1 MMSFRAQRGVALLT
15 ILLMVVMA
23 TILASSLLMR
33 QQRIVRETAV
43 LTRQNQAMQYALGG
57 ESFLMALLS
66 ADEKTSGETDTLQ
79 EVWAKPSPP
88 YPVEDGMVMGR
99 LTDQSGK
106 FNLNN
111 LYHDGA
117 ADEKAIELFKRLLDQ
132 VGLPPELSDA
142 VLDWQDPDD
151 TVTGSSGAEDSFY
164 LGMQPS
170 RLAANR
176 PFNSIEELKQ
186 VRGFEDPESFEALRK
201 YVCALP
207 AFAPINVNT
216 ADLPVLSAIAP
227 DLDVPTVNDW
237 RNERD
242 GQRKPVGDIGKF
254 WQLAAFSKV
263 DEKLRVD
270 LTPFLS
276 VKSQYYQAQI
286 KVMLSERYRFL
297 TSDIY
302 RQGDQASV
310 YQRSWAPFPPELKE
324 P

>member
-1 MMSFRAQRGVALLT
+1 MMLRQSQQGVALLT

-23 TILASSLLMR
+23 TILASSLLAR
-33 QQRIVRETAV
+33 QQRIVHETAV
-43 LTRQNQAMQYALGG
+43 LTRQNQSMQYALGG

-106 FNLNN
+106 FNVNN

-117 ADEKAIELFKRLLDQ
+117 ADEKALDFFKRLLDQ
-132 VGLPPELSDA
+132 VGLPPESAEA

-151 TVTGSSGAEDSFY
+151 TVTGATGAEDSFY

-176 PFNSIEELKQ
+176 PFTSIDELRQ

-201 YVCALP
+201 YVSALP
-207 AFAPINVNT
+207 AFAPVNVNT
-216 ADLPVLSAIAP
+216 ADLPVLTAIAP
-227 DLDVPTVNDW
+227 NLDLPAVNDW

-242 GQRKPVGDIGKF
+242 GQRKPINDVAKL
-254 WQLAAFSKV
+254 WQLSAFSGV
-263 DEKLRVD
+263 DEKARGE

-276 VKSQYYQAQI
+276 VTSQYYQAQI
-286 KVMLSERYRFL
+286 KVLLSERYRYL
-297 TSDIY
+297 TSDLY
-302 RQGDQASV
+302 RQGDQISV
-310 YQRSWAPFPPELKE
+310 YQRSWAPLPPELKE
-324 P
+324 Q